1 MRFTMPFKGYAAAAL
16 LSAAA
21 LTCAPGNAAA
31 QELPLSFMLS
41 KSLAGSADRP
51 LSNSAVD
58 LLVRGDTLWVAGGK
72 GIDNTPDG
80 GATWVH
86 FGETAPFDLEDIA
99 ALESHGG
106 VIWASLAGSEDT
118 DQGALPKGLGLA
130 VSTDFG
136 RSWTKV
142 KQPMEA
148 SDMSTYDITYG
159 RNTIKALAVTTDI
172 NNITYDLAVTS
183 RAVFTASFAG
193 GLRKSVDGGQTFTPV
208 VLPPDQIDAIAP
220 GDSLDFD
227 LSPVNRPDLGLVES
241 LNHRV
246 FSVHAMND
254 DTIWVG
260 TAGGINLS
268 TDGGES
274 WRKFSFNNQANPIS
288 GNFVVAIGHN
298 EIGGVTHVWAA
309 TVNALNPVE
318 FRSVSVTTDM
328 GQTWRTALRGEF
340 THNFGFKGEV
350 VYAATNSGVYRS
362 DDAGNSWVGVSRF
375 VDTRTRRV
383 AAEEQCYAVAVIG
396 NDVYVSNGDGLM
408 RTRDDG
414 EQFFGQEWTIFRAAQ
429 PVGSTAE
436 AYAYPNPF
444 APDDEVLR
452 VHYRSGARG
461 SVSIRIYDFA
471 MMPVRTLL
479 QNASRTPDAELDE
492 IWDGKTDEGK
502 QVANGVYYIEVTA
515 DDGDP
520 VWTKVIA
527 LQ

>member
-1 MRFTMPFKGYAAAAL
+1 
-16 LSAAA
+16 
-21 LTCAPGNAAA
+21 
-31 QELPLSFMLS
+31 
-41 KSLAGSADRP
+41 
-51 LSNSAVD
+51 
-58 LLVRGDTLWVAGGK
+58 
-72 GIDNTPDG
+72 
-80 GATWVH
+80 
-86 FGETAPFDLEDIA
+86 
-99 ALESHGG
+99 
-106 VIWASLAGSEDT
+106 
-118 DQGALPKGLGLA
+118 
-130 VSTDFG
+130 
-136 RSWTKV
+136 
-142 KQPMEA
+142 
-148 SDMSTYDITYG
+148 
-159 RNTIKALAVTTDI
+159 
-172 NNITYDLAVTS
+172 VTS

-193 GLRKSVDGGQTFTPV
+193 GLRRSIDGGQTFTPV

-220 GDSLDFD
+220 GDVLDFD

-274 WRKFSFNNQANPIS
+274 WRKSSFNNQANPIS

-298 EIGGVTHVWAA
+298 EIGGVTHVWAS
-309 TVNALNPVE
+309 TINALNPVE

-328 GQTWRTALRGEF
+328 GLSWRTALRGEF

-375 VDTRTRRV
+375 VDTRTRRI
-383 AAEEQCYAVAVIG
+383 ASEEQCYAVAVIG
-396 NDVYVSNGDGLM
+396 SDVYVSNGDGLM

-414 EQFFGQEWTIFRAAQ
+414 QQFFGQEWTIFRAAQ
-429 PVGSTAE
+429 PIASTAE

-452 VHYRSGARG
+452 VHYRTGARG

-479 QNASRTPDAELDE
+479 QNASRTPDAAQDE
-492 IWDGKTDEGK
+492 IWDGKTDAGK
-502 QVANGVYYIEVTA
+502 QVANGVYYIEVTV
-515 DDGDP
+515 DDGEP
-520 VWTKVIA
+520 IWSKVIA